1 MDALL
6 VSIGLD
12 EGVKDE
18 LDGFGGIGVEKVFGL
33 GVKLVSGE

>member
-18 LDGFGGIGVEKVFGL
+18 LDGFGVIGADDC
-33 GVKLVSGE
+33 